1 MVHYLINVLAWIV
14 SFYFESIFT
23 VKNYSQQTKRSE
35 SFHWT
40 KSIRHYLSNFFHL
53 LRSKTTTKSD
63 LGRSWTETQKR
74 SPWIRLSTACKVLR
88 SLKNIDGILVCWVV
102 SLDAAKSKQ
111 CLDASVSKIQN
122 VLEHYFQAL
131 FKLCLTDPCLSK
143 VTYRQLTKNHRD
155 ASFWHSGHIQHSSW
169 GGLNLYTQQ
178 KLLCF
183 GLFTRELYL
192 FVYKCIHYD
201 DRLHVRKSEKMHVI
215 TWRLLTLMDSTSV
228 YGASCPTQEVA
239 INFVFK

>member
-1 MVHYLINVLAWIV
+1 M
-14 SFYFESIFT
+14 
-23 VKNYSQQTKRSE
+23 
-35 SFHWT
+35 
-40 KSIRHYLSNFFHL
+40 
-53 LRSKTTTKSD
+53 
-63 LGRSWTETQKR
+63 
-74 SPWIRLSTACKVLR
+74 R
-88 SLKNIDGILVCWVV
+88 SLKNINGILVCWVV

-122 VLEHYFQAL
+122 VLEHCFKAV

-201 DRLHVRKSEKMHVI
+201 DRLHARKSEKMHVI

-239 INFVFK
+239 INFVFKWSQKSTISWSYLADYPVCKTTVFNAKIKIYAKRVIEI